1 MHLSQILLVAFSLG
15 AFASAYPTDLSSN
28 LEARE
33 AAHHS
38 HQPLR
43 RDPAHHTYLPY
54 RRDAISRSGA
64 EAAAFNDYLES
75 IPQLRRRTAAK
86 SMSLGQNL
94 SVMSVRPPLKG
105 LQAQLRRRAA
115 AKAAGSSSSSTASK
129 AGTALKLPKQQGC
142 DGCVQSVIP
151 AGLRSSILT
160 QMG

>member
-1 MHLSQILLVAFSLG
+1 MQFSQILLTTFSL
-15 AFASAYPTDLSSN
+15 AALASAYPTDFSSN

-38 HQPLR
+38 YQPLR
-43 RDPAHHTYLPY
+43 RDPAHHSYQQH
-54 RRDAISRSGA
+54 RRDAIPVSST

-75 IPQLRRRTAAK
+75 IPPLRRRSAAK
-86 SMSLGQNL
+86 SISMGQNL
-94 SVMSVRPPLKG
+94 SVMSVRPPPKG

-115 AKAAGSSSSSTASK
+115 AKAASSSSSSTVLKPGAS
-129 AGTALKLPKQQGC
+129 LKLPKQQGC

-160 QMG
+160 QKG